1 MGEYLNIQDIAG
13 VPHVV
18 AQLSHQSF
26 MEELQ
31 PIYETLEPFV
41 EVTVRIAR
49 RDING
54 DIIEPLTSQFVLNVT
69 DTENVEVSACVN
81 TLPTIESNV

>member
-1 MGEYLNIQDIAG
+1 
-13 VPHVV
+13 
-18 AQLSHQSF
+18 

-31 PIYETLEPFV
+31 PIYETLESFV
-41 EVTVRIAR
+41 DVTVRIAR

-54 DIIEPLTSQFVLNVT
+54 DIIEPLTSQFVLKVT